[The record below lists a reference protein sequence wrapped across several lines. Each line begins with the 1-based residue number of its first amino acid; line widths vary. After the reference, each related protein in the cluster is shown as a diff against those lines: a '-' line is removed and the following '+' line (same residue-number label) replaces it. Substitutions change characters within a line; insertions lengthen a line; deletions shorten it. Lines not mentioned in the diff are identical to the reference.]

1 LIGLSIVSIILLKQ
15 TGPVEFDF
23 EMCVNNSF
31 VLFDSVIY

>member
-23 EMCVNNSF
+23 EMCVNNL
-31 VLFDSVIY
+31 VQ